1 MCYVIMCHLSSFPCL
16 SWVLKTVIPW
26 NLRVC
31 LHLWPWFST
40 MKVQMHGT
48 IEQKLA
54 NSWCNMKPSN
64 SWSMDHHDSSFFLFC
79 SFLCRLRRQR
89 TQIKSP
95 KRWGDVISDSLT
107 ATVSSSTISPKFSI
121 RNASDSWQT
130 SQCSEI
136 LHLPGNRR
144 LPKWG
149 FRGREFVDRC
159 LKISRDFR
167 PLAKTV

>member
-16 SWVLKTVIPW
+16 SWVLETVIPW

-54 NSWCNMKPSN
+54 NSWCSLKPSN
-64 SWSMDHHDSSFFLFC
+64 RLSMDHHDSSFFLVAPSC
-79 SFLCRLRRQR
+79 ADCGGKERRSNLQNVEAM
-89 TQIKSP
+89 S
-95 KRWGDVISDSLT
+95 SAT

-159 LKISRDFR
+159 LKKFHEIFVRSENS
-167 PLAKTV
+167 LT